1 MPGTVNQ
8 RASPRYLPKTNVGFV
23 RETSLLFL
31 ILPLDKSHFI
41 TEVRIMEENAKMYK
55 EHITEEVRQINNLWV
70 LRQIWLWIQNIQR

>member
-23 RETSLLFL
+23 REKVCCIGKSLLYL

-41 TEVRIMEENAKMYK
+41 TEVPKRANWRY
-55 EHITEEVRQINNLWV
+55 
-70 LRQIWLWIQNIQR
+70 

>member
-23 RETSLLFL
+23 REQSLLFL

-41 TEVRIMEENAKMYK
+41 TEDSKMNVTSSG
-55 EHITEEVRQINNLWV
+55 IINGV
-70 LRQIWLWIQNIQR
+70 IQPQYGGHGARFNEAA

>member
-23 RETSLLFL
+23 REKSLLFL

-41 TEVRIMEENAKMYK
+41 TEVYFMARKKDSSQKAA
-55 EHITEEVRQINNLWV
+55 
-70 LRQIWLWIQNIQR
+70 LREMMSAYLK